1 MADFEIVPKQITV
14 RLDRTLTV
22 ETLEGTAVRLLV
34 PVYMQQRGCLKS
46 PRQIAEGELGEPE
59 SRQQRC
65 RGRRALQMVR
75 QAGHQHAGQAK
86 KDVLRWRLPEEVV
99 IEAQGGTKRETV
111 LTDIS
116 AFFC

>member
-22 ETLEGTAVRLLV
+22 ETLEGTAVRLVV

-65 RGRRALQMVR
+65 RGRGALQIF
-75 QAGHQHAGQAK
+75 QHFSVD
-86 KDVLRWRLPEEVV
+86 KDPNLL
-99 IEAQGGTKRETV
+99 
-111 LTDIS
+111 
-116 AFFC
+116 